1 MPRVLSSE
9 SSWRWA
15 ASAIRVHVRSFR
27 SLATPPFSAT
37 RSAIEGERSTT
48 STRCPTSTAGW
59 PPPTS
64 PRQDDASEL
73 SERCFWSLTPKPTT
87 SPVTASA
94 RIARATSESRR
105 IGIQR
110 KITGRLDRLGVAR
123 GGGDH
128 RRVVGAQRERR
139 GRRVRQGSAKLR
151 VCGHPADDGDPVGP
165 GLLGRLER
173 PLLERLHDRALVARR
188 EV

>member
-48 STRCPTSTAGW
+48 STRWPTETAGW

-64 PRQDDASEL
+64 PRHDDASEL

-87 SPVTASA
+87 RPVTASA
-94 RIARATSESRR
+94 RTARATSESRR

-110 KITGRLDRLGVAR
+110 KITGRLDRLDVPR
-123 GGGDH
+123 GRGDH
-128 RRVVGAQRERR
+128 RRVVGAERERR
-139 GRRVRQGSAKLR
+139 RGRLGQRRAELGVRGNA
-151 VCGHPADDGDPVGP
+151 AYDGDPLGS
-165 GLLGRLER
+165 GLLGGLQR
-173 PLLERLHDRALVARR
+173 PPHEC
-188 EV
+188 